1 MEKHHGRSHECF
13 TLIELLVVI
22 AIIAI
27 LAAMLMPALEMARE
41 KALQAS
47 CLSQMHQQGLG
58 LQMYAND
65 YDGLLP
71 GPSSTHSMSRSV
83 MFWHWYGWSE
93 GTVNMGDVLGGGYIG
108 NLKTLY
114 CPAVNTGEPW
124 NGSWTGSLSRG
135 GSTPSYLS
143 YENALQHWGSDPI
156 PDPDYVA
163 GLNTGQKWHLGG
175 RMCSYSYRPTVD
187 PKGSRNGW
195 FGTVAAPLT
204 RQPGDRPLVADFLE
218 AYDWHGGEW
227 NLTYP
232 DGHAE
237 RRQSELAEYE
247 ARNHTVSN
255 SGVRARVIWGYLYGD

>member
-1 MEKHHGRSHECF
+1 METYRGRNSVRF

-27 LAAMLMPALEMARE
+27 LAAMLMPALEAARD
-41 KALQAS
+41 KALQVS
-47 CLSQMHQQGLG
+47 CLSQMHQQALG
-58 LQMYAND
+58 IQMYAND

-108 NLKTLY
+108 NLKTMY
-114 CPAVNTGEPW
+114 CPAVGTGQPW
-124 NGSWTGSLSRG
+124 SGNQYGGLSRG
-135 GSTPSYLS
+135 GSAPSYLS
-143 YENALQHWGSDPI
+143 YENAQQRWGNDPI
-156 PDPDYVA
+156 PDTT
-163 GLNTGQKWHLGG
+163 GLSGSSLWNLGG

-187 PKGSRNGW
+187 PKGSRDGW

-204 RQPGDRPLVADFLE
+204 RQPADRPLVADFLE
-218 AYDWHGGEW
+218 AYDWHDGEW
-227 NLTYP
+227 NVMYP
-232 DGHAE
+232 DGHTE
-237 RRQSELAEYE
+237 RKQSELAEYE

-255 SGVRARVIWGYLYGD
+255 SGVRARTIWNYLYED